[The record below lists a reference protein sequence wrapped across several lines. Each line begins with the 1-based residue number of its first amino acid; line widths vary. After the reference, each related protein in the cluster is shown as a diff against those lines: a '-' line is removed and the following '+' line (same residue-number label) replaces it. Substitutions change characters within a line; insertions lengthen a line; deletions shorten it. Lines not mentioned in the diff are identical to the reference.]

1 MKNIQL
7 ILAYDAT
14 HFLGWQKTPLGP
26 TIEESLEKV
35 LSQILQEKIHLQ
47 AASRTDAH
55 VHAEG
60 QSVNFF
66 THKDSLSLPKLLQ
79 GINALL
85 PPSIVALHIEEK
97 PLSFHPTLDNF
108 GKKYQYF
115 VCNTPYQL
123 PKHRFFSWHVKPSL
137 NLDAMKKAAKHL
149 LGTHDFSAFCNDRS
163 LLDKDPTCTLYSIE
177 IIPIEEHRFKFSIIG
192 NRFLYRM
199 MRNLVGTLVY
209 VGQGKILP
217 EQVKEILFQQKR
229 SLAGITA
236 PAHGLQLTQVFYK
249 KIENARLSSN

>member
-14 HFLGWQKTPLGP
+14 HFLGWQKTPLGQ
-26 TIEESLEKV
+26 TIEETLENV

-66 THKDSLSLPKLLQ
+66 THKDSISLPKLLQ

-85 PPSIVALHIEEK
+85 PPSIVVLHIEEK

-108 GKKYQYF
+108 GKEYQYF
-115 VCNTPYQL
+115 VCNSPYQL
-123 PKHRFFSWHVKPSL
+123 PKHRLFSWHVKPSL
-137 NLDAMKKAAKHL
+137 DLDAMKKAAGYL
-149 LGTHDFSAFCNDRS
+149 LGTHDFSAFCNDRP

-177 IIPIEEHRFKFSIIG
+177 ITPFEENRFKFSIVG

-209 VGQGKILP
+209 VGQGKIP
-217 EQVKEILFQQKR
+217 FEQIKEILSRKKR
-229 SLAGITA
+229 ILAGVTA
-236 PAHGLQLTQVFYK
+236 PAHGLHLTRVFYK
-249 KIENARLSSN
+249 KIENDRLSSN